1 MPCYRDMTYCVN
13 KVCKKECSRR
23 LTPYIEEICKD
34 EGWWYAVADFNC
46 EDKEDADI
54 QL

>member
-1 MPCYRDMTYCVN
+1 MPYYKDITWCAN
-13 KVCKKECSRR
+13 KTCTKECDRR
-23 LTPYIEEICKD
+23 LTPYVEAICKD

-54 QL
+54 